1 MIGEIG
7 IGVVLDGVILIM
19 LVVTVIYAVR
29 LSSLLNSFR
38 DNRAFIETLIAE
50 LSLSVEKAEQAIQG
64 LRSSAR
70 ESGRDLQSLINEAS
84 ALSDEL
90 QIMTEAGDNMALRL
104 EKVAQKNANIINKP
118 STSSL
123 KERESSSGFSI
134 VDHEF
139 SRDEDASVED
149 EDNNY
154 PSFLRSDEDSYD
166 DFQSRAERELFEALS
181 SKSGIKTDAGEV

>member
-1 MIGEIG
+1 
-7 IGVVLDGVILIM
+7 
-19 LVVTVIYAVR
+19 
-29 LSSLLNSFR
+29 
-38 DNRAFIETLIAE
+38 
-50 LSLSVEKAEQAIQG
+50 
-64 LRSSAR
+64 
-70 ESGRDLQSLINEAS
+70 LINEAS

-104 EKVAQKNANIINKP
+104 EKVAQKNANIVNKP
-118 STSSL
+118 STSSHRE
-123 KERESSSGFSI
+123 KEISSGFSI

-139 SRDEDASVED
+139 SRDEDTPVED

-154 PSFLRSDEDSYD
+154 PSFLRSDADSYD

>member
-1 MIGEIG
+1 MID
-7 IGVVLDGVILIM
+7 GVSINVILDGMILIM
-19 LVVTVIYAVR
+19 LIITVIYAIK
-29 LSSLLNSFR
+29 LSSLLNSFK

-64 LRSSAR
+64 LRNSAR
-70 ESGRDLQSLINEAS
+70 ESGRDLQTLINEAS

-104 EKVAQKNANIINKP
+104 EKVAKKNANIVSKTHP
-118 STSSL
+118 SVAT
-123 KERESSSGFSI
+123 ERDNNAGFAI

-139 SRDEDASVED
+139 EIEEDTEYEE

-154 PSFLRSDEDSYD
+154 PSFLRSNSEDYD

-181 SKSGIKTDAGEV
+181 SKNGIKTDAGEV